1 MKHSNLVGV
10 PWLAK
15 LWEAAHLATT
25 LEDGSVG
32 QIDASNEFGE
42 LLQQRLTPVAF
53 RKWEVYALKAT
64 TKEMVDYGWK
74 LLDVRGYRR

>member
-1 MKHSNLVGV
+1 MGDSS
-10 PWLAK
+10 WLAQ

-25 LEDGSVG
+25 LEDGSQE

-42 LLQQRLTPVAF
+42 LLEQRLNRVAF

-74 LLDVRGYRR
+74 LLDSRRNHRRT